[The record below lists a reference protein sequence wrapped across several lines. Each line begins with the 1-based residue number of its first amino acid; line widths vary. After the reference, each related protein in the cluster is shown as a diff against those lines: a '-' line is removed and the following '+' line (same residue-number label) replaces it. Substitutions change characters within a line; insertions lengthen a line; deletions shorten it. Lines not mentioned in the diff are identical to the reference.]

1 MSGPTSNPGN
11 YNTFNTAPFNT
22 NTSSNGNGNRT
33 GIENGNGN
41 VNRNGQGQGEGDV
54 SPKRKQSSQHI
65 KLPDHLNRPHLAA
78 NHRTLS
84 DALRAVRSR
93 EEQET
98 LLGQDEEVVDPDG
111 CVREDGGVTGPREIF
126 CQDPHAGLMVYY
138 TIHR

>member
-1 MSGPTSNPGN
+1 MSGPTSNPGT
-11 YNTFNTAPFNT
+11 YNTFNTTSFNT
-22 NTSSNGNGNRT
+22 NTNPNGNRNGT
-33 GIENGNGN
+33 GIENGNGH
-41 VNRNGQGQGEGDV
+41 RQGQGDV
-54 SPKRKQSSQHI
+54 SPKRKQSNQHI
-65 KLPDHLNRPHLAA
+65 KLPDHLNRPHLSA
-78 NHRTLS
+78 NHRSLS

-126 CQDPHAGLMVYY
+126 CSDPHAGLMVYY